1 MIRVVILF
9 LILTI
14 IVFLT
19 IQGIQ
24 KITGKQAL
32 DYSKTVLYAMI
43 SSAVAIALM
52 FGLVIIF

>member
-24 KITGKQAL
+24 KITGKQVL